1 MKANYQTILFDLDGT
16 LLDTLGDLTAS
27 VNFMLIARGYP
38 VRTAAQVRTFI
49 GNGVWKL
56 IERSLPAGSS
66 AEEIEDCVT
75 MFKAHYHAHMQ
86 DLTAP
91 FAGIMELLDALVA
104 AGCRLG
110 VVSNKMDPAVKTL
123 CDQWF
128 GERLATAIGERAGL
142 ARKPAPDTLLYAMR
156 ELGADPAT
164 TVYVGDGETDVQT
177 AQAAGV
183 PCISV
188 TWGYRDGDALVAAG
202 ATTLADTVADLR
214 ALLLEE

>member
-27 VNFMLIARGYP
+27 VNFMLTARGYP
-38 VRTAAQVRTFI
+38 THTATEVRSFI
-49 GNGVWKL
+49 GNGVGKL
-56 IERSLPAGSS
+56 IERSLPAGAS
-66 AEEIEDCVT
+66 AAEIEECVT
-75 MFKAHYHAHMQ
+75 AFKSHYHANMQ
-86 DLTAP
+86 VQTAP
-91 FAGIMELLDALVA
+91 FAGILPLLDELVA
-104 AGCRLG
+104 AGCQLG

-123 CDQWF
+123 CAEWF

-156 ELGADPAT
+156 EVGADPAT

-183 PCISV
+183 RCISV
-188 TWGYRDGDALVAAG
+188 TWGYRDRDALAAVG
-202 ATTLADTVADLR
+202 ATAFADTVADLR